1 MWWLVWALLGL
12 AAYLGSAIL
21 VGKLFAI
28 GTGAHPNAPHPDEAA
43 RRDLNPDDNTAST
56 RDETPQRE
64 NRALLTGVMSAIGAT
79 ITAIFTVP

>member
-28 GTGAHPNAPHPDEAA
+28 GTGTHPKSPHPNEATL
-43 RRDLNPDDNTAST
+43 RDLNPYDGTAFT

-64 NRALLTGVMSAIGAT
+64 NRAILTGVMSAIGAMIAT
-79 ITAIFTVP
+79 IFTVP